1 LDNNLN
7 LWVSSFSSEAIDEIS
22 GSTHQGIQRVFVS
35 GYHPEGL
42 TYDSSDGLIWAVTWD
57 GKLIS
62 VVPSSGAFTVRA
74 ITGLNGQTLWNL
86 VFDGNHFIW
95 ASDIDGNKVFK
106 VYPEG

>member
-1 LDNNLN
+1 MTLDNNLN
-7 LWVSSFSSEAIDEIS
+7 LWVSSFSSEEIDEIS

-35 GYHPEGL
+35 GYHTEG
-42 TYDSSDGLIWAVTWD
+42 
-57 GKLIS
+57 
-62 VVPSSGAFTVRA
+62 